1 MLLRIAPAIPLALS
15 FVFIVPPPAAA
26 QNDDRYAIFRAD
38 AEAEEAQA
46 GSVTAEEPRE
56 PSPAAA
62 APAAAPAPAAA
73 SAPAP
78 AAAEAAPPP
87 IPGDVDQ
94 RFALMRDAA
103 ELDVET
109 TGSIGAAAAAPTL
122 TGFRAKVDAGT
133 IWVRD
138 SAPTRCLPGDLRGG
152 VAEIATHFGEV
163 RIMSTHRSPGHNRR
177 AGGARRS
184 LHLECRAIDFRVAS
198 RAGEVMA
205 FLRDHPAVGGLKRYR
220 NGIIHIDNG
229 EPRRW

>member
-1 MLLRIAPAIPLALS
+1 MLLRIAPAIPLALTLAFPAS
-15 FVFIVPPPAAA
+15 FLAFPTPAGAEID
-26 QNDDRYAIFRAD
+26 QRYAIFHAD
-38 AEAEEAQA
+38 AEEAREE
-46 GSVTAEEPRE
+46 TAPTEAPTAAAPAPSPA

-62 APAAAPAPAAA
+62 PAAQA
-73 SAPAP
+73 
-78 AAAEAAPPP
+78 AAPPP
-87 IPGDVDQ
+87 IPGEVDQ

-122 TGFRAKVDAGT
+122 GGFRAKVDAGT

-138 SAPTRCLPGDLRGG
+138 SAPTRCLPGDLRRV
-152 VAEIATHFGEV
+152 VAEVATHFGEV
-163 RIMSTHRSPGHNRR
+163 RIMSTHRSPAHNRR

-205 FLRDHPAVGGLKRYR
+205 FLREHPAVGGLKRYR